1 MAIRLLG
8 NRRTR
13 QTHVAW
19 DEDSAQYLNAIF
31 RSHRRRSQQVSAFV
45 IAPIPHLVTPRL
57 YYYRLVPADFR
68 GQTSADSGPSAE
80 LRERD
85 YKMDGSH
92 IRSGSGPRLSLW
104 NQCWAWNNQGI
115 H

>member
-8 NRRTR
+8 NRRIR

-45 IAPIPHLVTPRL
+45 VAPIPQLVTPRL
-57 YYYRLVPADFR
+57 YYYRPVPADFR
-68 GQTSADSGPSAE
+68 GQTSADSGPSKE
-80 LRERD
+80 PRERG
-85 YKMDGSH
+85 YKMGGSH
-92 IRSGSGPRLSLW
+92 IHLSSEPRLSLRS
-104 NQCWAWNNQGI
+104 QCWA
-115 H
+115 